1 MNTAQPESLLGGTL
15 DMDAPE
21 GEEET
26 AVSSP
31 SCISWLCT
39 AEDASTRVDACLSKH
54 SELSRSRIAAL
65 IAEGALTLD
74 GEVETKAAVKVK
86 AGQMLRLTLP
96 QVRSAGIEAEDIP
109 LSILY
114 QDADIAVVDK
124 PCGMVV
130 HPAAGNE
137 RGTLVNAL
145 LYHVRDLSGIGGEM
159 RPGIVHR
166 LDKDT
171 SGLIL
176 IAKNDRAHA
185 ALSEQFKARTMEKH
199 YRAVA
204 YGAFSQQ
211 SGRIDAPIA
220 RHPVDRKRMA
230 VVQGGKPSATEW
242 RVLEPLQGAT
252 YLDVHLLTG
261 RTHQI
266 RVHMHS
272 IGHPLLGDCIY
283 APNLKTRVWIPRLML
298 HAYSLAF
305 THPATGER
313 MELTA
318 PLPEAFLKTL
328 QKLRQA

>member
-1 MNTAQPESLLGGTL
+1 MNNTL
-15 DMDAPE
+15 KWRCE
-21 GEEET
+21 
-26 AVSSP
+26 
-31 SCISWLCT
+31 
-39 AEDASTRVDACLSKH
+39 AEDTGVRADACLCAH
-54 SELSRSRIAAL
+54 TELSRSRIASL
-65 IAEGALTLD
+65 ISQGALTVD
-74 GEVETKAAVKVK
+74 GRLEMKPAAKVTEGQLLELVVPETAPAVVEA
-86 AGQMLRLTLP
+86 QNIP
-96 QVRSAGIEAEDIP
+96 IE
-109 LSILY
+109 ILY
-114 QDADIAVVDK
+114 QDADVVVVNK

-137 RGTLVNAL
+137 EGTLVNAL
-145 LYHVRDLSGIGGEM
+145 LYHVHDLSGIGGEM

-204 YGAFSQQ
+204 FGHFREEH
-211 SGRIDAPIA
+211 GLIDAPIA
-220 RHPVDRKRMA
+220 RHPADRKRMA
-230 VVQGGKPSATEW
+230 VVANGRPSKTEW
-242 RVLEPLQGAT
+242 QVLERLNGAT

-266 RVHMHS
+266 RVHMQS
-272 IGHPLLGDCIY
+272 IGHPLLGDPIY
-283 APNLKTRVWIPRLML
+283 APNLRMSVHIPRLML

-305 THPATGER
+305 THPTSGER

-318 PLPEAFLKTL
+318 PLPEAFEATL
-328 QKLRQA
+328 QKLSSSSRML

>member
-1 MNTAQPESLLGGTL
+1 MNEAE
-15 DMDAPE
+15 ME
-21 GEEET
+21 FIEW
-26 AVSSP
+26 V
-31 SCISWLCT
+31 CT
-39 AEDASTRVDACLSKH
+39 PEDAGARVDACLCRH
-54 SELSRSRIAAL
+54 SELSRSRIASL
-65 IAEGALTLD
+65 IEEGALTID
-74 GEVETKAAVKVK
+74 GAVVTRAAARVQE
-86 AGQMLRLTLP
+86 GQRLRLALP
-96 QVRSAGIEAEDIP
+96 QVRSVQIDAQDIP
-109 LSILY
+109 LDILY
-114 QDADIAVVDK
+114 QDADIVVVNK

-137 RGTLVNAL
+137 SGTLVNAL
-145 LYHVRDLSGIGGEM
+145 LYHVHDLSGIGGEM

-185 ALSEQFKARTMEKH
+185 AMSEQFKARTMEKH

-204 YGAFSQQ
+204 YGSFSQDH
-211 SGRIDAPIA
+211 GRIDAPIA

-230 VVQGGKPSATEW
+230 VVEGGKPSVTEW
-242 RVLEPLQGAT
+242 RVLQRLQRAA

-272 IGHPLLGDCIY
+272 IGHPLLGDPIY
-283 APNLKTRVWIPRLML
+283 APNLKTGVRIPRLML

-305 THPATGER
+305 THPTTLER

-318 PLPEAFLKTL
+318 PLPEIFMETL
-328 QKLRQA
+328 QKLS